1 MPKKGDH
8 ALCRRDIDRLLAQV
22 EKLQNALKE
31 TQEIASEA
39 LTLTIERA
47 THSDGPEGGAE

>member
-8 ALCRRDIDRLLAQV
+8 ALCHRDIDRLLAQV
-22 EKLQNALKE
+22 EKLQTALKE
-31 TQEIASEA
+31 VNEIASQA

-47 THSDGPEGGAE
+47 AQFDGQDA